1 MMVLVSV
8 HVLTLFVVQATLVL
22 VSGNLRLQR

>member
-1 MMVLVSV
+1 MIVLVSV

-22 VSGNLRLQR
+22 VSGKLKLQR